1 VIQRFP
7 ALNDVLKAVTSNA
20 EQLLMTG
27 MLAMIIIYIHAT
39 VSFFYL
45 QDSIY
50 DYSLNEN
57 DSDWI
62 GENQCQTMMMCF

>member
-1 VIQRFP
+1 
-7 ALNDVLKAVTSNA
+7 VLKAVTSNA

-45 QDSIY
+45 QDTIY
-50 DYSLNEN
+50 DYNLNKF

-62 GENQCQTMMMCF
+62 GENQC